1 MYQSMNKH
9 MYTTTKKINA
19 ILIDVIIVFMP
30 LNRNSN
36 SGSPTFQTFEM
47 AFVWNCPTSSKDPGS
62 NKQRLC
68 FYLTKIPL
76 SRYLILSSFD
86 LSPLSNWEKT
96 ASWWRV
102 RPRQHK
108 DADLCMKWNALDLFY
123 ICNVNFALQVSI
135 FLLWI
140 KSDG

>member
-47 AFVWNCPTSSKDPGS
+47 AFV
-62 NKQRLC
+62 
-68 FYLTKIPL
+68 
-76 SRYLILSSFD
+76 
-86 LSPLSNWEKT
+86 
-96 ASWWRV
+96 
-102 RPRQHK
+102 
-108 DADLCMKWNALDLFY
+108 
-123 ICNVNFALQVSI
+123 
-135 FLLWI
+135 
-140 KSDG
+140 